1 MTPDELRAIK
11 ERDRLCTAENATLK
25 SVLEDCAE
33 ADRRALLAEVE
44 ALSRDLA
51 EMRRQRDAYKLA
63 LLEIA
68 SCPCTNTISPCRAP
82 HVCVT
87 CIARAALAATEPKP

>member
-44 ALSRDLA
+44 ALRSALDRIIGCARCEMVHHPINGLA
-51 EMRRQRDAYKLA
+51 SEMY
-63 LLEIA
+63 E
-68 SCPCTNTISPCRAP
+68 
-82 HVCVT
+82 
-87 CIARAALAATEPKP
+87 IARAAREKTT